1 MDKIEVSKHTKY
13 SLELIFSESDKMA
26 ESITKSLS
34 ENVNKSFVAFAIYA
48 WIFSFSFVKV
58 AEGELSYVIA
68 CVGCVVSS
76 IFLYKNIFPET
87 VIFRG
92 ARPELMFD
100 SYFDDFS
107 GEDLDKEYLATQVEN
122 YNDAISE
129 NMETITKQ
137 VKRFNRSVV
146 ALIVFLIL
154 LLVALYFPVECLH
167 A

>member
-1 MDKIEVSKHTKY
+1 MDKLDVSKHTKY
-13 SLELIFSESDKMA
+13 SLELIFTESDKMA

-48 WIFSFSFVKV
+48 SIFSFSFVKV

-76 IFLYKNIFPET
+76 LILYKNIFPET

-92 ARPELMFD
+92 ARPDLMLHE
-100 SYFDDFS
+100 YFDQFS
-107 GEDLDKEYLATQVEN
+107 GEDLDKEYLATQIEN
-122 YNDAISE
+122 YDDAISE
-129 NMETITKQ
+129 NMQTIDRQ

-146 ALIVFLIL
+146 ALIMFLIFL
-154 LLVALYFPVECLH
+154 LFALYLPVECLH